1 LNSASAKDKTARV
14 GEISGVHGVKGWV
27 KIYSETA
34 PKEKIFE
41 YSPWLVAPAK
51 DGQKGSVENTECEVL
66 EWKNAGKGLIAKLA
80 GVENRDQAVAQIGSV
95 IEVSTEL
102 FGALEEDSYYWYQLQ
117 GLQVISI
124 YQGKRT
130 SLGVVEKLMETGAN
144 DVLVVRS
151 EDNQERFVPWTPG
164 THVLNVDLDAGE
176 IEVDWDPDF

>member
-1 LNSASAKDKTARV
+1 MDDTPAKNALARV

-41 YSPWLVAPAK
+41 YSPWLVTPAK
-51 DGQKGSVENTECEVL
+51 SGVQNTECQVL
-66 EWKNAGKGLIAKLA
+66 EWQKAGKGLIAQLA
-80 GVENRDQAVAQIGSV
+80 GVEDRDQALAQIGSI

-117 GLQVISI
+117 GLQVVST

-130 SLGVVEKLMETGAN
+130 SLGIVEKLMETGAN

-151 EDNQERFVPWTPG
+151 ENNQERFVPWTPG
-164 THVLNVDLDAGE
+164 THVLNVDLDVGE

>member
-1 LNSASAKDKTARV
+1 MDSVPAKIESARV

-27 KIYSETA
+27 KIYSETV

-41 YSPWLVAPAK
+41 YSPWLVTPAK
-51 DGQKGSVENTECEVL
+51 DGIENREYQVL
-66 EWKNAGKGLIAKLA
+66 EWKNAGKGLIAKLV
-80 GVENRDQAVAQIGSV
+80 GVEDRDQAVAQIGSV

-117 GLQVISI
+117 GLRVIST
-124 YQGKRT
+124 YQGKST
-130 SLGVVEKLMETGAN
+130 NLGVVEKLMETGAN

-151 EDNQERFVPWTPG
+151 ENNQERFVPWTPG
-164 THVLNVDLDAGE
+164 IHVLNVDLDAGE